1 MKSSV
6 RLGEK
11 AAASFFSTVAQI
23 SFSLA
28 LASASV
34 NGAAFVSAALL
45 VLAVVVASRLV
56 GGAAHAPRINAVR
69 INSRVLFI
77 WTWAPHKDK
86 ESVRVLCQTDRIVKS
101 TDNGVGN

>member
-1 MKSSV
+1 MKSGV
-6 RLGEK
+6 KLAEN
-11 AAASFFSTVAQI
+11 AAVSFFSTVAQT

-45 VLAVVVASRLV
+45 VLAVVVASLLV

-69 INSRVLFI
+69 INRRVLFI
-77 WTWAPHKDK
+77 GSGLLKKIKKASAFYAKP
-86 ESVRVLCQTDRIVKS
+86 I
-101 TDNGVGN
+101 G